1 MDMDKDQSL
10 QNKRKFP
17 KREDLPNGHQADQ
30 DGRTDYGKDQET
42 TYKG

>member
-1 MDMDKDQSL
+1 MDQNKSN
-10 QNKRKFP
+10 QNKRRFP
-17 KREDLPNGHQADQ
+17 KRENLPYTHQPDQ